1 MMPKLI
7 FGGVITLAAI
17 VVLLLVLVIVGGI
30 VAGLL
35 APLIGSVPVSYNFR
49 SIRARWT
56 STIVAILGI
65 AGTVGVFV
73 AMLSLARGFRATLVG
88 SGTPDDALV
97 MRAGSTSEM
106 MGGITLDSI
115 KLVQDKPG
123 VARDA
128 SGQPLVTQE
137 VVGVIPI
144 PLISTGTDANVEA
157 RGVSPNVL
165 EIRKFVK
172 IVQGRMFHA
181 GLDELVVGKNASKT
195 YAGLTV
201 GNTVSFGG
209 GQWKV
214 VGVFDAGGSSFD
226 SEMWCDA
233 RILNQVLKRPENIFQ
248 SATVHLTSPA
258 AFDQFKD
265 SITSDPQLNLEVERE
280 VDYYA
285 KQSSAMTQLITVL
298 GGLVAA
304 IMAIGAVFGALNTMY
319 SAVARTRARD
329 CHDARDRFLQLE
341 HHPLIPVRGAADF
354 VHRRHYRL
362 CGRASAE
369 RHDHANHEFLDL
381 LEYSLR
387 LQDHF
392 QLARDGSDF
401 RAGHGRS
408 RRLAAR
414 RARGAAPRRRLPA
427 RVVGDLRQRRNETDR
442 SRTGAAARQPPS

>member
-1 MMPKLI
+1 MVPKMV
-7 FGGVITLAAI
+7 FGVVITLAAI
-17 VVLLLVLVIVGGI
+17 VALLLVLVIVGGI

-35 APLIGSVPVSYNFR
+35 APLIGSVPISYNFR

-56 STIVAILGI
+56 SSIVAILGI

-73 AMLSLARGFRATLVG
+73 AMLSLARGFRATLVASG
-88 SGTPDDALV
+88 SPDDALV

-106 MGGITLDSI
+106 MGGITLDSV

-157 RGVSPNVL
+157 RGVSSNVL

-172 IVQGRMFHA
+172 ITQGRMFHP

-195 YAGLTV
+195 YEGLTV
-201 GNTVSFGG
+201 GNTVAFGG

-214 VGVFDAGGSSFD
+214 VGVFDGGGSSFD
-226 SEMWCDA
+226 SEIWCDA
-233 RILNQVLKRPENIFQ
+233 RILNEVLKRPENIFQ

-258 AFDQFKD
+258 DFDKFKD
-265 SITSDPQLNLEVERE
+265 SITSDPALNLEVERE

-319 SAVARTRARD
+319 SV
-329 CHDARDRFLQLE
+329 
-341 HHPLIPVRGAADF
+341 V
-354 VHRRHYRL
+354 
-362 CGRASAE
+362 AE
-369 RHDHANHEFLDL
+369 RGREIATMRALGFSSWNIILSFLFEAL
-381 LEYSLR
+381 LISFIAGIIGCVVVLPLNGMTTQTMNFSTFSNIAFAFKITFNLLVMGVIFALAMGVLGGLLPAVRAALRPVAVSLR
-387 LQDHF
+387 EL
-392 QLARDGSDF
+392 
-401 RAGHGRS
+401 
-408 RRLAAR
+408 
-414 RARGAAPRRRLPA
+414 
-427 RVVGDLRQRRNETDR
+427 
-442 SRTGAAARQPPS
+442 

>member
-1 MMPKLI
+1 MVPKMV
-7 FGGVITLAAI
+7 FGVVITLAAI
-17 VVLLLVLVIVGGI
+17 VALLLVLVIVGGI

-35 APLIGSVPVSYNFR
+35 APLIGSVPISYNFR

-56 STIVAILGI
+56 SSIVAILGI

-73 AMLSLARGFRATLVG
+73 AMLSLARGFRATLVASG
-88 SGTPDDALV
+88 SPDDALV

-106 MGGITLDSI
+106 MGGITLDSV

-157 RGVSPNVL
+157 RGVSSNVL

-172 IVQGRMFHA
+172 ITQGRMFHP

-195 YAGLTV
+195 YEGLTV
-201 GNTVSFGG
+201 GNTVAFGG

-214 VGVFDAGGSSFD
+214 VGVFDGGGSSFD
-226 SEMWCDA
+226 SEIWCDA
-233 RILNQVLKRPENIFQ
+233 RILNEVLKRPENIFQ

-258 AFDQFKD
+258 DFDKFKD
-265 SITSDPQLNLEVERE
+265 SITSDPALNLEVERE

-319 SAVARTRARD
+319 SAVAERGREIATMRALGFSSMSVILSFLFEALLISFIAGIID
-329 CHDARDRFLQLE
+329 CVVVL
-341 HHPLIPVRGAADF
+341 PLNGMTTQTMNFSTFSNIAFAF
-354 VHRRHYRL
+354 KITF
-362 CGRASAE
+362 
-369 RHDHANHEFLDL
+369 NL
-381 LEYSLR
+381 LVMGVI
-387 LQDHF
+387 F
-392 QLARDGSDF
+392 ALAMGVL
-401 RAGHGRS
+401 GG
-408 RRLAAR
+408 L
-414 RARGAAPRRRLPA
+414 LPA
-427 RVVGDLRQRRNETDR
+427 VRAALRPVAVALREL
-442 SRTGAAARQPPS
+442 

>member
-1 MMPKLI
+1 MMPKLF
-7 FGGVITLAAI
+7 FGAVITLAA
-17 VVLLLVLVIVGGI
+17 VAALLLVLIIVGGI

-35 APLIGSVPVSYNFR
+35 APLIGSVPISYNFR

-73 AMLSLARGFRATLVG
+73 AMLSLARGFRATLVASG
-88 SGTPDDALV
+88 SPDDALV

-106 MGGITLDSI
+106 MGGITLDSV

-137 VVGVIPI
+137 VVGVVPI
-144 PLISTGTDANVEA
+144 PLISTGTDANVEV
-157 RGVSPNVL
+157 RGVSPNVQQ
-165 EIRKFVK
+165 IRQFVK
-172 IVQGRMFHA
+172 IVQGRMFHS
-181 GLDELVVGKNASKT
+181 GLDELVVGRNASKT

-201 GNTVSFGG
+201 GNTVNFGG
-209 GQWKV
+209 GHWKV

-226 SEMWCDA
+226 SEVWCDA
-233 RILNQVLKRPENIFQ
+233 RILNEVLKRPENIFQ

-258 AFDQFKD
+258 AFDTFKD

-285 KQSSAMTQLITVL
+285 KQSSAMTRLITIL

-319 SAVARTRARD
+319 SAVAERGREIATMRALGFSSWNVILS
-329 CHDARDRFLQLE
+329 FLFEALLISLIAGVIGCVVVL
-341 HHPLIPVRGAADF
+341 PLNGMTTQTMNFSTFSSIAFAFKITFNLLVMGVVFALAMGVLGGLLPAVRAALRPVA
-354 VHRRHYRL
+354 V
-362 CGRASAE
+362 
-369 RHDHANHEFLDL
+369 
-381 LEYSLR
+381 SLR
-387 LQDHF
+387 EL
-392 QLARDGSDF
+392 
-401 RAGHGRS
+401 
-408 RRLAAR
+408 
-414 RARGAAPRRRLPA
+414 
-427 RVVGDLRQRRNETDR
+427 
-442 SRTGAAARQPPS
+442 

>member
-1 MMPKLI
+1 MVTKLI
-7 FGGVITLAAI
+7 FGVVITLAAI
-17 VVLLLVLVIVGGI
+17 VVLVLVLAIVGGI

-35 APLIGSVPVSYNFR
+35 APLIGSVPISYNFR

-73 AMLSLARGFRATLVG
+73 AMLSLARGFRATLVASG
-88 SGTPDDALV
+88 SPDDALV

-106 MGGITLDSI
+106 MGGITLDSV

-172 IVQGRMFHA
+172 IVQGRMFHS
-181 GLDELVVGKNASKT
+181 GLDEIVVGKNASKT
-195 YAGLTV
+195 YQGLTL
-201 GNTVSFGG
+201 GNTVNFGG
-209 GQWKV
+209 VRWNV
-214 VGVFDAGGSSFD
+214 VGVFDARGSSFD
-226 SEMWCDA
+226 SEVWCDA
-233 RILNQVLKRPENIFQ
+233 RILNEVLKRPENIFQ

-258 AFDQFKD
+258 AFNQFKD

-304 IMAIGAVFGALNTMY
+304 VMAIGAVFGALNTMY
-319 SAVARTRARD
+319 SAVAERGREIATMRALGFSSWNVILS
-329 CHDARDRFLQLE
+329 FLFEALLISFIAGIIGCVVVL
-341 HHPLIPVRGAADF
+341 PLNGMTTQTMNFSTFSNIAFAFKITLNLLVMGVIFALAMGVLGGLLPAVRAALRPVA
-354 VHRRHYRL
+354 V
-362 CGRASAE
+362 
-369 RHDHANHEFLDL
+369 
-381 LEYSLR
+381 SLR
-387 LQDHF
+387 EL
-392 QLARDGSDF
+392 
-401 RAGHGRS
+401 
-408 RRLAAR
+408 
-414 RARGAAPRRRLPA
+414 
-427 RVVGDLRQRRNETDR
+427 
-442 SRTGAAARQPPS
+442 